1 VWAPALTLPD
11 FGIGLLVSEQRLAII
26 CEHLL
31 SPFVLGR
38 HRHERTAAS
47 RLGAVALALAKP
59 CSSSGVLSV
68 LEFSF
73 LTSMPFIGL
82 C

>member
-1 VWAPALTLPD
+1 MRVLLFRVFPGVWAPALTLPD

-38 HRHERTAAS
+38 HRQREDGGARLPPAS
-47 RLGAVALALAKP
+47 QAVNICEP
-59 CSSSGVLSV
+59 HYEISGLY
-68 LEFSF
+68 
-73 LTSMPFIGL
+73 SM
-82 C
+82 